1 MNPVHALLVRFR
13 ALVLVVSIVI
23 AGCVVVNPAVEIN
36 SLMAEGQQLYS
47 AQRFDE
53 AIARF
58 RAVTARDPN
67 YYLAYVWLARSFA
80 ARGLWFDAIG
90 SARRAFELN
99 PGAPD
104 VMPVLLDML
113 LGGGTDAL
121 ARGNFIDSIGLLM
134 EYLRHQP
141 GNIRAWLNVGKAYA
155 GNRQFLDAL
164 NAFRRALDGAA
175 TGGERSEI
183 IQSLLA
189 AGRQALNQRDYGAAM
204 SLLREYLRFSPNDLS
219 VLDMLRSLPSR

>member
-1 MNPVHALLVRFR
+1 MPTVAARLR
-13 ALVLVVSIVI
+13 ALVLVASMLL
-23 AGCVVVNPAVEIN
+23 AGCAVINPAAEIN
-36 SLMAEGQQLYS
+36 ALMAEGQQLYS

-58 RAVTARDPN
+58 RAVTARDP
-67 YYLAYVWLARSFA
+67 YHYLAHVWLARSFA
-80 ARGLWFDAIG
+80 ARGNWLDAIVN
-90 SARRAFELN
+90 ARRAFELN

-104 VMPVLLDML
+104 VMAVLLDML

-121 ARGNFIDSIGLLM
+121 MRGNFSESIGLLT

-141 GNIRAWLNVGKAYA
+141 GNIRAWLNVGKAYV

-164 NAFRRALDGAA
+164 KAFRTALDGAA
-175 TGGERSEI
+175 SATERSEI

-189 AGRQALNQRDYGAAM
+189 AGRQAFNQREYGAAS
-204 SLLREYLRFSPNDLS
+204 SLLREYLRVNPGERS
-219 VLDMLRSLPSR
+219 VLDMLKLLPAR